1 MTRVVAD
8 ASVALKWFFFQ
19 QPGEDDVEPAL
30 ALLRAVAAGQVAL
43 VQPPHFIAEVGAV
56 LVRETAA
63 TAQRD
68 LLRLL
73 AVEQQ
78 TIADPDHYALALTLA
93 ARHRQHV
100 FDTLYHALALRVD
113 GAVLVTA
120 DERYERSVRA
130 EGRIVRLAD
139 FVVPA

>member
-1 MTRVVAD
+1 MVAD

-19 QPGEDDVEPAL
+19 RADEDGVEQAL
-30 ALLRAVAAGQVAL
+30 ALLQAVATGQVAL

-63 TAQRD
+63 TARRD

-73 AVEQQ
+73 AVDRQ
-78 TIADPDHYALALTLA
+78 TIAEPDHYVLALTLA
-93 ARHRQHV
+93 ERHRQHV
-100 FDTLYHALALRVD
+100 FDTLYHALALRID

-120 DERYERSVRA
+120 DALYERSVRT

-139 FVVPA
+139 FAVTG